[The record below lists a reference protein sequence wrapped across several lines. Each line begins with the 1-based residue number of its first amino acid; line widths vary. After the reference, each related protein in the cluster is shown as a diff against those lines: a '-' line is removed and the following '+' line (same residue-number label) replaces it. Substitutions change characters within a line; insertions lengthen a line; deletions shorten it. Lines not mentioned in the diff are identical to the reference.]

1 MYTFDYYF
9 SIFSKLQCDAEQQR
23 DDANLE
29 LKSNGKSDLTKNLN
43 FGVPG
48 GLPCCDVAET
58 CHSTDVII
66 MAGKGFHGIS
76 GDLSVTLFLRS

>member
-66 MAGKGFHGIS
+66 IWQEKVSTAFQVTS
-76 GDLSVTLFLRS
+76 LSPFF